1 MPRRRDH
8 EPQELIR
15 TSLLL
20 GAFVLLAGFYA
31 LLYSIGL
38 LLDRPALLLASQ
50 ASFALQCLVTLA
62 IIALTP
68 LTPWWKLLIVVS
80 CALYFRI
87 PPVTWRYLHQIHQG
101 EGER

>member
-1 MPRRRDH
+1 MS
-8 EPQELIR
+8 PQDLIR

-31 LLYSIGL
+31 LLYSVGL

-50 ASFALQCLVTLA
+50 VSFALQCLVTSA
-62 IIALTP
+62 IILLTP

-80 CALYFRI
+80 CAIYFRI
-87 PPVTWRYLHQIHQG
+87 PPVTWRYLRQIHEGRG
-101 EGER
+101 EH